1 MGKFTRIGE
10 KLRGALPPA
19 TWFWLRFQRAQ
30 LMRKLRRADPQQR
43 PVALA
48 KKPPGNL
55 NVIVFDALVP
65 MPDRDAGSAR
75 MALILKALTELGK
88 PAIISLSNL
97 RLPEYEESLRK
108 EGVEVASWVDYR
120 RVLTSRHFQVAILS
134 RPNVAGALLPSLK
147 RIAPTIKIIF
157 DTVDIAFVR
166 LEREYRLTGDRKIA
180 RAALRQKNLETRLA
194 RACDLVWCVTA
205 QDQTALAAEV
215 PAAQFEI
222 VPTIHPLQD
231 RGAGF
236 EERQGLVFIGNFL
249 HRPNTDAVH
258 YFMREIYP
266 LVHEQ
271 IPEIKLFI
279 IGDHA
284 PPELQ
289 HYASDAVKLTGYVA
303 DVDSILHNCRAMIAP
318 LRFGSGMKGKIGQAL
333 SYGLPVVT
341 TSIGAEGMG
350 LDTGREVMIADA
362 AREFAAALIRLYQDA
377 TLWQKLSDNGYNH
390 IARYFTPEVVTETIR
405 QSITSLVSDPQ
416 PKP

>member
-1 MGKFTRIGE
+1 MSQFTRIAE
-10 KLRGALPPA
+10 KIRDALPPA

-30 LMRKLRRADPQQR
+30 LTRKLRRAAQEQS

-48 KKPPGNL
+48 ENPAGNL

-75 MALILKALTELGK
+75 MAVILKALTELGK
-88 PAIISLSNL
+88 PAIISLSSL
-97 RLPEYEESLRK
+97 ELPEYEESLRQ
-108 EGVEVASWVDYR
+108 EGIEVASWVDYR
-120 RVLTSRHFQVAILS
+120 QVLKSRHFQVAVLS
-134 RPNVAGALLPSLK
+134 RSNVAGALLPSLK
-147 RIAPTIKIIF
+147 RIAPDIKIIF

-166 LEREYRLTGDRKIA
+166 LKREYQLTGDKRIA
-180 RAALRQKNLETRLA
+180 KAARRQKKLETHLA

-215 PAAQFEI
+215 PSTQFEI
-222 VPTIHPLQD
+222 VPTIHPLQN
-231 RGAGF
+231 RGPGF
-236 EERQGLVFIGNFL
+236 AEREGLVFIGNFL

-258 YFMREIYP
+258 YFLRQICP
-266 LVHEQ
+266 LVRER

-279 IGDHA
+279 VGDHA

-289 HYASDAVKLTGYVA
+289 NYASDKITLTGYVA
-303 DVDSILHNCRAMIAP
+303 DVDSIFHNCRSMIAP

-350 LDTGREVMIADA
+350 LENGREVMIADD

-377 TLWQKLSDNGYNH
+377 TLWQKLSDHGYNH
-390 IARYFTPEVVTETIR
+390 IARHFTPEVVTETISH
-405 QSITSLVSDPQ
+405 SIRSLASDRE
-416 PKP
+416 